1 MAVYTPL
8 DYIIAFI
15 ILIILLEFSE
25 KVIFRKIKFDDKF
38 VIASIPIIIFAL
50 SIRLLADA
58 GVYEKSDYWSVTP
71 GIYVLAFAFGFISYF
86 AGYILKKEEY
96 WKIAIAIETPFA
108 LYFFIKLLSEIG
120 SFKNILL
127 PLPLALALTAFAY
140 FVFIK
145 NSEKLNKKE
154 NAAIVF
160 AHMLDASSSFIG
172 INYFGFGEEHILPEL
187 FINLAGGN
195 AVILIPLK
203 LTVVLLALYVLE
215 VYGGADKGEDGSEE
229 GKGEEREGEQD
240 LYYKMIKFIFF
251 IIGIGPGIRNS
262 TLLGL

>member
-15 ILIILLEFSE
+15 ILIIILEFSE
-25 KVIFRKIKFDDKF
+25 RVIFKKIKFDDKF
-38 VIASIPIIIFAL
+38 VLASIPVIIFAI

-86 AGYILKKEEY
+86 IGYLLKKENY

-108 LYFFIKLLSEIG
+108 FYFLAKLLLIIG
-120 SFKNILL
+120 SFRNIFL
-127 PLPLALALTAFAY
+127 PLPLALALTALAY
-140 FVFIK
+140 LLFIK

-154 NAAIVF
+154 NIAIVF

-187 FINLAGGN
+187 FINFAGGN
-195 AVILIPLK
+195 ALVLIPLK
-203 LTVVLLALYVLE
+203 LAVVLIALYALE
-215 VYGGADKGEDGSEE
+215 IYGKVDVKNGNK
-229 GKGEEREGEQD
+229 EQD
-240 LYYKMIKFIFF
+240 LYYRMIKFIFF

-262 TLLGL
+262 MLLGL